1 MTTTSSSVSVLIPVY
16 NRQDLIGPCIQS
28 ALDQTL
34 SPLEIVVVDNASTDA
49 TWAVC
54 QSYAQRDER
63 VRIFRNASNIG
74 PVRNWQRCIEE
85 ARGEYGK
92 LLFSDDLI
100 YPDYLARTAPLLT
113 RSDVGFV
120 YSAVMMGPE
129 PDAAQVANQ
138 WTDHAGVFPAADYIE
153 AALKAIIVPFSPGA
167 AVFRLRDLQK
177 NLVLSIPG
185 SVLTDFPDHGA
196 GPDLL
201 LSLLTAQEYPCVA
214 HLFEPLAFFRAHA
227 QSISTI
233 YQGWYIYRRYQQ
245 ARIWFAAETR
255 RTAALRELLAGMWLS
270 ECRNEHRW
278 IAPAKCIR
286 QYTDRPVWSWRVVAR
301 LFASRLRAV
310 IQRRYHV

>member
-1 MTTTSSSVSVLIPVY
+1 MTLNCSVSILIPVY

-34 SPLEIVVVDNASTDA
+34 SPLEIVVVDNDSTDA
-49 TWAVC
+49 TWEVC
-54 QSYAQRDER
+54 RSYAQRDER
-63 VRIFRNASNIG
+63 VRIFRNSSNIG
-74 PVRNWQRCIEE
+74 PVRNWLRCIEE

-100 YPDYLARTAPLLT
+100 YPEYLARTVPVLS

-129 PDAAQVANQ
+129 PGAAQVAYQ
-138 WTDHAGVFPAADYIE
+138 WIDHAGVFPAADYIE
-153 AALKAIIVPFSPGA
+153 AALNATHVPFSPGA
-167 AVFRLRDLQK
+167 AMFRLRDLQK

-201 LSLLTAQEYPCVA
+201 LSLLTAQEYAYVA
-214 HLFEPLAFFRAHA
+214 HLPEPLAFFRAHA

-245 ARIWFAAETR
+245 ARIWFAAETG
-255 RTAALRELLAGMWLS
+255 RTTALRELLAGMWLS
-270 ECRNEHRW
+270 ECRNEHRLML
-278 IAPAKCIR
+278 PAKCIR
-286 QYTDRPVWSWRVVAR
+286 QYTNRPVWSWRAVAR
-301 LFASRLRAV
+301 LFITRLRAV
-310 IQRRYHV
+310 LHRRHHV